1 MDWIERLT
9 GLSPDG
15 GDGTSEAAIVLA
27 LVIVLAAVIAMR
39 TPALRDRVRALFRA
53 RRTP

>member
-15 GDGTSEAAIVLA
+15 GDGTSEAAIA
-27 LVIVLAAVIAMR
+27 FTAVIVVAAVIAVC
-39 TPALRDRVRALFRA
+39 TPALRDRVRALFGA